1 MISTTFSRAMIRGA
15 PRKVNVLRSFATDN
29 SPKSSS
35 SSSAMLQ
42 NVAMFAIAGG
52 IGYGAITLF
61 NSSSDDGTSSNGD
74 GPVAAA
80 APITSRIF
88 FDISS
93 QSTSNSPQKPLGRVV
108 IGLYGSVVPK
118 TVKNF
123 ETLCQG
129 TTIQGRPSGYKGSI
143 FHRVIPGFMIQG
155 GDFTRFDGTGGVSI
169 YGNKF
174 SDENFDLKHTGPGVV
189 SMANAG
195 PNTNGSQFFL
205 CTAKTPWLDGKHVVF
220 GIIEEGWDVVKEVE
234 SKGSRSGRTS
244 ERIVISDCGI
254 LEEKNDDTKQ

>member
-1 MISTTFSRAMIRGA
+1 M
-15 PRKVNVLRSFATDN
+15 NVLRSFATDN
-29 SPKSSS
+29 SSKSSS
-35 SSSAMLQ
+35 SSSAMIQ

-61 NSSSDDGTSSNGD
+61 NSSSDDYDGTSSNGD

-80 APITSRIF
+80 APITSRVF

-93 QSTSNSPQKPLGRVV
+93 QSTPNSPQKPLGRVV

-129 TTIQGRPSGYKGSI
+129 TTIRGRTSSYKGSI

-155 GDFTRFDGTGGVSI
+155 
-169 YGNKF
+169 
-174 SDENFDLKHTGPGVV
+174 
-189 SMANAG
+189 
-195 PNTNGSQFFL
+195 
-205 CTAKTPWLDGKHVVF
+205 
-220 GIIEEGWDVVKEVE
+220 
-234 SKGSRSGRTS
+234 
-244 ERIVISDCGI
+244 
-254 LEEKNDDTKQ
+254 

>member
-1 MISTTFSRAMIRGA
+1 MISVTFSRAMIRGA
-15 PRKVNVLRSFATDN
+15 RNVNVLRSFATDN

-35 SSSAMLQ
+35 SSSAMIQ

-61 NSSSDDGTSSNGD
+61 NSSSDDGISNGD

-80 APITSRIF
+80 APITSRVF

-93 QSTSNSPQKPLGRVV
+93 QSTPNSPQKPLGRVV

-129 TTIQGRPSGYKGSI
+129 TTIRGQPSGYKGSI

-155 GDFTRFDGTGGVSI
+155 
-169 YGNKF
+169 
-174 SDENFDLKHTGPGVV
+174 
-189 SMANAG
+189 
-195 PNTNGSQFFL
+195 
-205 CTAKTPWLDGKHVVF
+205 
-220 GIIEEGWDVVKEVE
+220 
-234 SKGSRSGRTS
+234 
-244 ERIVISDCGI
+244 
-254 LEEKNDDTKQ
+254 